1 MLDPLAT
8 LWLLSDRNLEELGIR
23 KRSTAQKDRVNG
35 TGIPFIRVGG
45 LVRYRKEDVE
55 RYLAEL
61 PTRRSTS
68 KPKGATWRAS
78 ARRGAARKRSDPESA
93 GSDCRVENFEK
104 QQPPS
109 FTANFRP
116 RQRGEPRARRDEP
129 PLR

>member
-1 MLDPLAT
+1 MLDPLAAK
-8 LWLLSDRNLEELGIR
+8 WLLSDRNLEELGIR

-68 KPKGATWRAS
+68 EPKGAT
-78 ARRGAARKRSDPESA
+78 
-93 GSDCRVENFEK
+93 
-104 QQPPS
+104 
-109 FTANFRP
+109 
-116 RQRGEPRARRDEP
+116 
-129 PLR
+129 